1 MELLTLLQA
10 AEAVNETAGSSL
22 EGFSGALVLMMI
34 GMTVVFTVLLLVIW
48 LGNILITVVNKY
60 CPEEEQPKALQTN
73 SNNIIDPLTSEA
85 IAKAVAQLTGGK
97 GKVESITKL

>member
-1 MELLTLLQA
+1 MELLALLQA

-34 GMTVVFTVLLLVIW
+34 GMTVVFIVLLLVIW
-48 LGNILITVVNKY
+48 LGNILITFVNKY
-60 CPEEEQPKALQTN
+60 CPEEEQPKAQQTT
-73 SNNIIDPLTSEA
+73 SNIIDPFTSEA